1 MIATTREERHWF
13 LRTVAM
19 GLLNSAGHTQPPI
32 QVEEML
38 KHPPQVYDTD
48 FGVVDM
54 YSNLW
59 DATFAR
65 PPSKRGSVF
74 VRIDLPPAQRRYALA
89 REMLSALITSDHG
102 RQMGLESLFL
112 DDIQDAAEYFA
123 RAILAPET
131 MVEAYRQQGGGS
143 SMFAKEFG
151 LPEDI
156 AELCWTEHCA
166 LHD

>member
-13 LRTVAM
+13 LRTVAT
-19 GLLNSAGHTQPPI
+19 GLLHSAGLTQPPV

-38 KHPPQVYDTD
+38 KHPPHVYDND

-74 VRIDLPPAQRRYALA
+74 VRIDLPPTQRRYALA
-89 REMLSALITSDHG
+89 REMLSALITSEHG
-102 RQMGLESLFL
+102 KSMGLETLFL
-112 DDIQDAAEYFA
+112 DDLQDAAEYFA

-131 MVEAYRQQGGGS
+131 MVEAYQQQGGGN
-143 SMFAKEFG
+143 SMFARAFG
-151 LPEDI
+151 LPEDV
-156 AELCWTEHCA
+156 ADLCWSENCEYNG
-166 LHD
+166 